1 MMNFKGMI
9 LDVGIDY
16 KSGKRKITLSMD
28 SDDCLVE
35 LQDLQ
40 DRTVDVQIKRATHAR
55 SMKANAYTWVLLQN
69 LAEKLQTSKEDVYLL
84 ELVKYSS
91 LFTTIWISSD
101 AINDFVKRWRTVED
115 LGERYRY
122 ETRNGK
128 KKRIKGHDFNVYLGM
143 SAFDNE
149 DMRVFIDGVVRDCN
163 EMGISTI
170 PPEDIERM
178 KRQWGMTTTRS

>member
-55 SMKANAYTWVLLQN
+55 SMKANAYAWVLLQS
-69 LAEKLQTSKEDVYLL
+69 LAEKLQSSKDDIYLL

-91 LFTTIWISSD
+91 AFGTIWVSNE
-101 AINDFVKRWRTVED
+101 AIDELYRKWRTVED

-122 ETRNGK
+122 EKIDGK
-128 KKRIKGHDFNVYLGM
+128 RKRIYGHDFNVYLGM
-143 SAFDNE
+143 STFDNE
-149 DMRVFIDGVVRDCN
+149 EMRVFIDGVVRDCN

-170 PPEDIERM
+170 PPQEIERM